1 MSRSTVIFFQ
11 SIVVLMGVMAI
22 YILIQYPLIEGRM
35 QNLDLLSIYL
45 NPLVLY
51 GYASSSAFFVGLY
64 HVFNLFIYIQQD
76 KLFTPDGLKAL
87 RIIRYCAYIFGVL
100 IALAGLYVWLFY
112 DKKVDAT
119 VFLTL
124 VILVTIMSFVA
135 AISVGQ
141 FEKSI
146 LKQNDYDDD
155 SEFDL

>member
-1 MSRSTVIFFQ
+1 M
-11 SIVVLMGVMAI
+11 
-22 YILIQYPLIEGRM
+22 Y
-35 QNLDLLSIYL
+35 LD
-45 NPLVLY
+45 
-51 GYASSSAFFVGLY
+51 
-64 HVFNLFIYIQQD
+64 
-76 KLFTPDGLKAL
+76 
-87 RIIRYCAYIFGVL
+87 CAYIFGVL

>member
-64 HVFNLFIYIQQD
+64 HVSI
-76 KLFTPDGLKAL
+76 
-87 RIIRYCAYIFGVL
+87 CSYIFNKINCLRQTG
-100 IALAGLYVWLFY
+100 
-112 DKKVDAT
+112 
-119 VFLTL
+119 
-124 VILVTIMSFVA
+124 
-135 AISVGQ
+135 
-141 FEKSI
+141 
-146 LKQNDYDDD
+146 
-155 SEFDL
+155 